1 MVIVKAPTKHGLDR
15 KFKPWRRGK
24 SEKSNKR
31 SSLKQQLRGIERL
44 LQKLPEGDKE
54 RRDELENKVTTLK
67 QEIDEKQKVIQ
78 EKKHADKAHGQRFL
92 DRQRVCWDSSC
103 IVHLSEYR
111 ASDRNSHLIFE
122 FSLPVADAT
131 RKASS

>member
-1 MVIVKAPTKHGLDR
+1 MVIIKAPTKHGLDR

-44 LQKLPEGDKE
+44 MQKLPEEEKSKDQ
-54 RRDELENKVTTLK
+54 RDELQKKMVVLK
-67 QEIDEKQKVIQ
+67 QEIDVKQNVIQ

-92 DRQRVCWDSSC
+92 DRQRVCVGNSNCDSS
-103 IVHLSEYR
+103 
-111 ASDRNSHLIFE
+111 
-122 FSLPVADAT
+122 ADCAPDGIGKT
-131 RKASS
+131 HIAFLFDLL

>member
-44 LQKLPEGDKE
+44 LQKQPQEETE
-54 RRDELENKVTTLK
+54 RRDELQKKIAALK
-67 QEIDEKQKVIQ
+67 QEIGDKQKVIQ
-78 EKKHADKAHGQRFL
+78 EKKHAEKSHGQRFM
-92 DRQRVCWDSSC
+92 DRQRVSWAILTYSLLLFIS
-103 IVHLSEYR
+103 ILR
-111 ASDRNSHLIFE
+111 ARL
-122 FSLPVADAT
+122 T
-131 RKASS
+131 